1 MRADFLPYSPP
12 TIHRE
17 EIDEVVDTLRS
28 NWITTGP
35 KTRAFEV
42 QFGEYLEAPGATS
55 LMLNSCTAGLHLALV
70 TLGIEPGDEVIV
82 PTLTFAA
89 TANVVEHVGAK
100 PVLVDVL
107 PDTLCIDPVAA
118 RAAITPR
125 TRAIMPVHYAGHP
138 AEMDEIAAVAD
149 EFGLAIVEDAA
160 HALPARYKGKLI
172 GSGHNF
178 AAFSFYAT
186 KNMTTG
192 EGGALTGPPEL
203 LEKARVAGLHGMS
216 ADGWRRYEKSG
227 SWCYDIVAPGFKY
240 NMTDIQAALGIH
252 QLRRLAEFH
261 RRRKEISTSYCRA
274 FSGDAALEVPVELPH
289 VQSAWHLY
297 VLRLRPEQL
306 TIDRDKFIRILG
318 ELNIGTSVH
327 FIPLH
332 TMSFYREKYGYCPE
346 QFPVAT
352 DAFDRILSIP
362 LHPGLS
368 NQDVDDVINTVLET
382 VELYRA

>member
-1 MRADFLPYSPP
+1 MRAEFLPYSPP

-42 QFGEYLEAPGATS
+42 QFGEYVQAPGAAS

-70 TLGIEPGDEVIV
+70 TLGIGPGDEVIV

-89 TANVVEHVGAK
+89 TANVVEHVGAT

-107 PDTLCIDPVAA
+107 PDTLCIDPMAA
-118 RAAITPR
+118 RQAVTPR

-138 AEMDEIAAVAD
+138 AEMDEIAAIAH

-160 HALPARYKGKLI
+160 HALPASYKGKTI

-203 LEKARVAGLHGMS
+203 LERARVAALHGMS
-216 ADGWRRYEKSG
+216 ADGWRRYEKNG

-252 QLRRLAEFH
+252 QLRRLASFH
-261 RRRKEISTSYCRA
+261 ERRRQISNRYCRS
-274 FSGDAALEVPVELPH
+274 FSADPALEVPIELGH
-289 VQSAWHLY
+289 VRSAWHLY
-297 VLRLRPEQL
+297 VLRLRPERL
-306 TIDRDKFIRILG
+306 TIDRDSFIRILG

-332 TMSFYREKYGYCPE
+332 TMSFYREKYGYCAE

-352 DAFDRILSIP
+352 AAFERMLSIP
-362 LHPGLS
+362 LHPGLGER
-368 NQDVDDVINTVLET
+368 DVDDVVNAVLET
-382 VELYRA
+382 VERHRS